1 MKARTSGSGRTG
13 CEAVQYSDEMQCAR
27 CGLAYDANDPDPPE
41 CTPVREVHIRKGCTP
56 GPTTYLDVDG
66 RLSWP
71 DDEGRYLNNCIA
83 CGGLFQ
89 GDKHRR
95 NCRQCAPRNPVVVSS
110 GRAILDALK
119 RDLQK

>member
-13 CEAVQYSDEMQCAR
+13 CEAVQYSDQMQCAR
-27 CGLAYDANDPDPPE
+27 CGLSWDTNDQDPPE
-41 CTPVREVHIRKGCTP
+41 CAPAVPRVVLTGRKG
-56 GPTTYLDVDG
+56 PTVLDVDT

-71 DDEGRYLNNCIA
+71 DDTGQYLNNCIA

-89 GDKHRR
+89 GSQHRR
-95 NCRQCAPRNPVVVSS
+95 RCRQCAPRNPAVVSS